1 MPMLQRLFTNHAAL
15 NRVKLLKPL
24 DQVCVACLEAKVQI
38 LLLLLLLILI
48 VIAAWDV

>member
-1 MPMLQRLFTNHAAL
+1 MLHSL
-15 NRVKLLKPL
+15 NRLKQVLLKPL
-24 DQVCVACLEAKVQI
+24 DLIKMSQVCVAWLEAKGQI